1 MGEIHEYRP
10 KQQKSGPRRTWRS
23 ALAGITVPLDPQKLQ
38 DELEGY
44 EPKTLALLI
53 DDMNADLQK
62 LRCNRSALLRS
73 MGAAGANSK
82 QIAAQ
87 VARIDLDRAP
97 MVKAQQ
103 IMNRVIQ
110 LKKSAV
116 PWGKVFV
123 QVAKKR
129 LDPEVFNLIN
139 DEASKLRDQLL
150 KERGIL

>member
-1 MGEIHEYRP
+1 MNEIREYRP
-10 KQQKSGPRRTWRS
+10 KRQKSGPRRTWRS
-23 ALAGITVPLDPQKLQ
+23 ALTGITIPLDPQKLQ
-38 DELEGY
+38 DDLDGY
-44 EPKTLALLI
+44 ELKTLALLI

-73 MGAAGANSK
+73 MNAAGASSK

-97 MVKAQQ
+97 MIKAQQ

-116 PWGKVFV
+116 PWGKLFV
-123 QVAKKR
+123 EVARRR
-129 LDPEVFNLIN
+129 LDPEVFKLIN
-139 DEASKLRDQLL
+139 DETSKLRDQLL
-150 KERGIL
+150 EERGIH